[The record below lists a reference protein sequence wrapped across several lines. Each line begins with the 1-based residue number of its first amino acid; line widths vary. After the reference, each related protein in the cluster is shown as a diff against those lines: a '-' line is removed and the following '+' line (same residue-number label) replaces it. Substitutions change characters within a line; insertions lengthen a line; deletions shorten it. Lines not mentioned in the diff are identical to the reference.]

1 MLFLLS
7 HPLRHFKGVSKAC
20 TGFYRPPVRTD
31 LERCAP
37 DQDTKTR
44 LYTDRQGKCN
54 ACGVELDMRLFE
66 IDHII
71 PRAKHGGD
79 YYENYQLLCGNRNR
93 TKGDRPMEYLR
104 SKIKR
109 RNEALKIKMSF

>member
-1 MLFLLS
+1 MDRLSDEAGLFTDFIHLD
-7 HPLRHFKGVSKAC
+7 
-20 TGFYRPPVRTD
+20 RPPERTD
-31 LERCAP
+31 LEQCAP

-44 LYTDRQGKCN
+44 LYADQKGQCN
-54 ACGVELDMRLFE
+54 GCGVELDMRLFE

-79 YYENYQLLCGNRNR
+79 YYENYQLLCGHCNR

-104 SKIKR
+104 AKIKR
-109 RNEALKIKMSF
+109 RNEALKIKVSF